1 MHSPKASP
9 SPKARISDIFSA
21 LLSFVEAHKD
31 SLPNAAQ
38 ITQGLRDVQNDLD
51 VLSADALEIAWSSIS
66 SELQKSLKK
75 AKHSETTQPVSHH
88 FSQIRS
94 AITEFQKHPP
104 VSFNDKR
111 NSKKMATEILTMLSS
126 VETQS
131 VSSPARAKTT
141 VQTLKTKIGADFVS
155 FFRQSQ
161 LDRYQKAKRKEEI
174 TKSLDAL
181 LATIGAGPKEELVM
195 PPEFHEVA
203 DIIASMKPKQR
214 AVTPPSQRNSKI
226 PTRVTSPARDDR
238 RRSDMGAVAHK
249 MKASPRKEPKAM
261 TSILA
266 SRKSLTLSLGGPKH
280 RPHGHRRSGSLTEAA
295 DELMMVS
302 SKLRRASSS
311 NEIEFDAEKAVPKSP
326 LLDREMDS
334 ETDMMMSALSR
345 SGIAESKTH
354 ALLEKVVARCE
365 GGGQM
370 LQECLQSIRR
380 VEIKCQRFMANF
392 GENEVVSRFLA
403 KIGEAKM
410 LLSEGKK
417 EEVAALFN
425 SVEKVFESVE
435 VRDLLKN
442 SAGDEQAQDRVRQIR
457 ESPKAHAVETFMRN
471 ELDRLEQLTKQMK
484 GFTDWR
490 EERDQESRIHQDLRE
505 KLNSLRQEFAS
516 LTDARNSPQ
525 KGDPELVAEIKE
537 KHALVQK
544 RREQQKTVA
553 DNAAQ
558 KAKSWSESE
567 QRLVAHYR
575 LATQQLSKLMAAR
588 RKLVAEKLVS
598 VTVRGMEYTLTQ
610 LDQAIA
616 QVIERESRVTKGFSK
631 VSSGRRKFLSELSAM
646 K

>member
-9 SPKARISDIFSA
+9 SPKARISDVFSA

-75 AKHSETTQPVSHH
+75 AKHSETAQPISHH

-126 VETQS
+126 VESQS
-131 VSSPARAKTT
+131 ASSPARAKST

-181 LATIGAGPKEELVM
+181 LVTIGAGPKEALVM
-195 PPEFHEVA
+195 PPEFHEVT
-203 DIIASMKPKQR
+203 DIIASMKPKQTR
-214 AVTPPSQRNSKI
+214 TVTPPSQRNSKI
-226 PTRVTSPARDDR
+226 PTRVTSPVRDDR

-249 MKASPRKEPKAM
+249 MKATPRKEPKAM

-266 SRKSLTLSLGGPKH
+266 SRKSLTLSLGSPKH
-280 RPHGHRRSGSLTEAA
+280 RHHGHRRSGSLTEAA
-295 DELMMVS
+295 EDLMMVS

-311 NEIEFDAEKAVPKSP
+311 NEIDFEAEKAVPKSP
-326 LLDREMDS
+326 LADMDS

-345 SGIAESKTH
+345 SGIADSKTH
-354 ALLEKVVARCE
+354 ALLEKVVSRCE

-435 VRDLLKN
+435 VRDLLKGC
-442 SAGDEQAQDRVRQIR
+442 AGDEQDRVRRIR
-457 ESPKAHAVETFMRN
+457 ESPKAQAVETLMRN
-471 ELDRLEQLTKQMK
+471 ELDRLEKLTKQMK

-490 EERDQESRIHQDLRE
+490 EERDQESKIHQDLRE

-537 KHALVQK
+537 KYALVQK
-544 RREQQKTVA
+544 RREQKKTAA

-631 VSSGRRKFLSELSAM
+631 VSSGRRKFLSDLSAM